1 MALAYLQ
8 EGYIGVEP
16 ITQRLTAACSA
27 IELIPHTPS
36 NLMDVILDNI
46 FFNSIRFS
54 VFTPRIVIKYILT
67 YFLYSK
73 SNKRL

>member
-27 IELIPHTPS
+27 IELIPHIPS

-46 FFNSIRFS
+46 SFSSIRFS

-67 YFLYSK
+67 YFL
-73 SNKRL
+73 